1 MHVPYTACPSFDTIR
16 QVINILA
23 GTAAGNA
30 NFYLKNQHAIVTV
43 VTIRHTMSCKKC
55 VKIYSFK
62 AILYVRTAFFPLFR
76 YSKLRDF

>member
-16 QVINILA
+16 QVINIMA

-55 VKIYSFK
+55 VIIYTFGQH
-62 AILYVRTAFFPLFR
+62 FFR
-76 YSKLRDF
+76 